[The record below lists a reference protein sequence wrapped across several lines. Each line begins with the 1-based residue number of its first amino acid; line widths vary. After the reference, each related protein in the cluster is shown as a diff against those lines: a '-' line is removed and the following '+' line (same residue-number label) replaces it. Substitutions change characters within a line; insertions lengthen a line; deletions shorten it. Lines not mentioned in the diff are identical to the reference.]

1 MTSSRSFLDRHNDLT
16 LNDITI
22 LSSYFYDLQDH
33 QHLEETTTLRGL
45 PLTSSPSFAPL
56 DVLSTLIESVPGH
69 WPVFELV
76 LAHTRAW
83 KHLPEDAK
91 AGRQTPHDALLQRSI
106 LQVKTSYSSLLDLIP
121 TSSETPAI
129 FDPETQ
135 QYLTHSRL
143 HNFIKYFRLPIRL
156 SAAEKPVVAVALPNG
171 PLLGLAVLSVATYY
185 TAAPVNPAVGIE
197 QFKADVLQAKAS
209 VLLVT
214 NDDVERLQLN
224 DAWIADAGIQ
234 VFIADLS
241 GEMTMTI
248 SDVSENRLQAVQ
260 DHPASHADDIAI
272 ILFTSGTR

>member
-1 MTSSRSFLDRHNDLT
+1 MLSSRSFLDRHNDLT

-22 LSSYFYDLQDH
+22 LSSYFHDLQEN
-33 QHLEETTTLRGL
+33 QHLEESTTLRGL

-56 DVLSTLIESVPGH
+56 DVLSTLIESVPGN

-91 AGRQTPHDALLQRSI
+91 AGRQTPHDALLRRSI
-106 LQVKTSYSSLLDLIP
+106 LQVISSYSSLLDLIP
-121 TSSETPAI
+121 TSSDAPAI

-135 QYLTHSRL
+135 LYLTHSRL
-143 HNFIKYFRLPIRL
+143 HNFIKYFRLPIQL
-156 SAAEKPVVAVALPNG
+156 SATAKPVVAVALPNG
-171 PLLGLAVLSVATYY
+171 PLLGLAVLSIATYY

-197 QFKADVLQAKAS
+197 QFKVDVLQSKAS

-214 NDDVERLQLN
+214 QDDVERLQLT

-234 VFIADLS
+234 VFITDLS
-241 GEMTMTI
+241 GEMTMSI
-248 SDVSENRLQAVQ
+248 SDMSGNPLHAVQ
-260 DHPASHADDIAI
+260 DHPASQADDIAI

>member
-1 MTSSRSFLDRHNDLT
+1 MSSHSFLDRHNDLT
-16 LNDITI
+16 LDDTTI
-22 LSSYFYDLQDH
+22 LSSYFHDLQDN
-33 QHLEETTTLRGL
+33 QHLQSSTTLRGL

-56 DVLSTLIESVPGH
+56 DVLSTLIENAQGS

-76 LAHTRAW
+76 LTHTRAW

-91 AGRQTPHDALLQRSI
+91 AGRATAHDALLRRSI
-106 LQVKTSYSSLLDLIP
+106 SQVKISYSSLLDLIP
-121 TSSETPAI
+121 TFSDAPAI

-135 QYLTHSRL
+135 QYLTHGRL
-143 HNFIKYFRLPIRL
+143 HNFIKYFRLPIQL
-156 SAAEKPVVAVALPNG
+156 SVTEKPVVAVALPNG
-171 PLLGLAVLSVATYY
+171 PLLGLAVLSIATYY

-197 QFKADVLQAKAS
+197 QFKADVLLSKAS

-214 NDDVERLQLN
+214 QDDVERLHLN
-224 DAWIADAGIQ
+224 DTWINDAGIQ

-248 SDVSENRLQAVQ
+248 SDVSGKLLQPVQ
-260 DHPASHADDIAI
+260 DHPASQADDIAI